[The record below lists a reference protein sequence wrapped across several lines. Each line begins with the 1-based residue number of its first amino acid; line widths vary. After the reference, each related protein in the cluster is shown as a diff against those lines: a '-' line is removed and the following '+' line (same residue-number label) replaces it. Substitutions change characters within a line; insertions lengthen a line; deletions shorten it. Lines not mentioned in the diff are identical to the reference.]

1 LRGVTKCYA
10 AAGTEFQLLIPRLD
24 IRPGAKL
31 AFVGESGSG
40 KSTLLEL
47 LSMILQPSKCEMFS
61 FQPLASGQSHDI
73 CAAWAV
79 ADTDTLTDLRS
90 RHIGYVLQNGGL
102 IPYLTV
108 RENIELSRRLL
119 ALPFEDCASQWAQKL
134 GIGEQL
140 DKLPATLSVGQ
151 RQRVAIAR
159 ALVHEPSVVIADEP
173 TAAIDPLNAEHIMR
187 LLTALADE
195 LGVALIVATHALDL
209 AQRMELELITHT
221 IEATDNSSMT
231 VTVSQGC

>member
-1 LRGVTKCYA
+1 VKHYV
-10 AAGTEFQLLIPRLD
+10 AAGTEFRLLVPELE

-47 LSMILQPSKCEMFS
+47 LSMILRPTNCGTFL
-61 FQPLASGQSHDI
+61 FQPLSDGQSHDI
-73 CAAWAV
+73 GAAWESSES
-79 ADTDTLTDLRS
+79 DSLTDLRS
-90 RHIGYVLQNGGL
+90 RHMGYVLQNGGL
-102 IPYLTV
+102 LPYLTV

-119 ALPFEDCASQWAQKL
+119 ALPLEDCAARWADKL
-134 GIGEQL
+134 GIGQQL

-159 ALVHEPSVVIADEP
+159 ALVHEPSIVIADEP
-173 TAAIDPLNAEHIMR
+173 TAAIDPHNAEHIMT

-209 AQRMELELITHT
+209 AQRMELDLITHK
-221 IEATDNSSMT
+221 IEVTSETSMT
-231 VTVSQGC
+231 VTVSQAA

>member
-1 LRGVTKCYA
+1 MVKHYA
-10 AAGTEFQLLIPRLD
+10 AAGTEFRLLVPSLE

-47 LSMILQPSKCEMFS
+47 LSMILRPSNCDTFM
-61 FQPLASGQSHDI
+61 FQPLPGGQSHDI
-73 CAAWAV
+73 GAAWKSANSD
-79 ADTDTLTDLRS
+79 ALTDLRS

-102 IPYLTV
+102 LPYLTV

-119 ALPFEDCASQWAQKL
+119 ALPLEDCAGRWAEKL
-134 GIGEQL
+134 GIGQQL

-151 RQRVAIAR
+151 RQRAAIAR

-173 TAAIDPLNAEHIMR
+173 TAAIDPLNAERIMK

-195 LGVALIVATHALDL
+195 AGVALIVATHAHDL
-209 AQRMELELITHT
+209 VRRLELELITHH
-221 IEATDNSSMT
+221 IDATDESSMT
-231 VTVSQGC
+231 VTVSQAA

>member
-1 LRGVTKCYA
+1 MRGVAKTYA
-10 AAGTEFQLLIPRLD
+10 AAGTEFQLLVPRLD

-47 LSMILQPSKCEMFS
+47 LSMILQPSDCEIFL
-61 FQPLASGQSHDI
+61 FQPLASGKSHDV
-73 CAAWAV
+73 AATWATG
-79 ADTDTLTDLRS
+79 DTDTLTDLRS

-119 ALPFEDCASQWAQKL
+119 ALPLDDCARLWAQKL
-134 GIGEQL
+134 GIAQQL

-173 TAAIDPLNAEHIMR
+173 TAAIDPVNAENIMQ

-195 LGVALIVATHALDL
+195 LGVALIVATHAHEL
-209 AQRMELELITHT
+209 AQRLELELINHA
-221 IEATDNSSMT
+221 IEAVDDFSMV
-231 VTVSQGC
+231 VTVSQGG

>member
-1 LRGVTKCYA
+1 V
-10 AAGTEFQLLIPRLD
+10 PSLD

-47 LSMILQPSKCEMFS
+47 LSMILRPSRCGAFS
-61 FQPLASGQSHDI
+61 FQPLAGGHSHDI
-73 CAAWAV
+73 GAAWDSG
-79 ADTDTLTDLRS
+79 DTDSLTDLRS

-102 IPYLTV
+102 LPYLTV

-119 ALPFEDCASQWAQKL
+119 ALPLEDCARRWAEKL
-134 GIGEQL
+134 GIGQQL

-173 TAAIDPLNAEHIMR
+173 TAAIDPLNAERIMK

-195 LGVALIVATHALDL
+195 LGVALIIATHAHDL
-209 AQRMELELITHT
+209 VRRLELALITHH
-221 IEATDNSSMT
+221 IDATDESSMT
-231 VTVSQGC
+231 VTVSQAA